1 VNKLHTRDAEETKE
15 AGLRLGSTLTAG
27 DVIALCGPLGAG
39 KTVFTQGVAESLGI
53 EEPVTSPT
61 FTLISEYYGRMP
73 MYHMDLYRLG
83 TPEELAWLGVE
94 EMMDGEGVSLL
105 EWSEKAGDELPDRTI
120 RVDIR
125 INSDGGRTIAISR
138 PDGEAA

>member
-1 VNKLHTRDAEETKE
+1 MKMLHTRDPEGTRE
-15 AGLRLGSTLTAG
+15 AGRRLGSTLTAG
-27 DVIALCGPLGAG
+27 DVVALCGPLGAG

-61 FTLISEYYGRMP
+61 FTLISEYDGTMP

-83 TPEELAWLGVE
+83 TPEEFVWLGVE
-94 EMMDGEGVSLL
+94 EMMNGEGISLI

-120 RVDIR
+120 RVEIQ
-125 INSDGGRTIAISR
+125 INRDGGRTISISR

>member
-1 VNKLHTRDAEETKE
+1 
-15 AGLRLGSTLTAG
+15 
-27 DVIALCGPLGAG
+27 
-39 KTVFTQGVAESLGI
+39 
-53 EEPVTSPT
+53 
-61 FTLISEYYGRMP
+61 

-83 TPEELAWLGVE
+83 SPEEFVWLGVE

>member
-1 VNKLHTRDAEETKE
+1 VKKLHTRDAEETKE
-15 AGLRLGSTLTAG
+15 AGRRLGSTLTAG

-83 TPEELAWLGVE
+83 TPEEFAWLGVE
-94 EMMDGEGVSLL
+94 EMMDGEGVSLV
-105 EWSEKAGDELPDRTI
+105 EWSENAGDELPDRTI